1 MKISRWPD
9 HPRNLAW
16 HRDDKKG
23 THVALPLDVSA
34 VPDAVVERVAQ
45 GIGNAWSECVAGPRF
60 IESWGVHMARAAIAA
75 LAAALG
81 EVSDG

>member
-23 THVALPLDVSA
+23 THVPLPLDVSQ
-34 VPDAVVERVAQ
+34 VSDAVVKKVASATRAAADQ
-45 GIGNAWSECVAGPRF
+45 WWNSAPTEPLHNHI
-60 IESWGVHMARAAIAA
+60 ARAAIAA

>member
-23 THVALPLDVSA
+23 THVPLPLDVSQVSDEVVAKVESGIEDELYQWRGETLLTPREREA
-34 VPDAVVERVAQ
+34 V
-45 GIGNAWSECVAGPRF
+45 
-60 IESWGVHMARAAIAA
+60 ARAAIAA
-75 LAAALG
+75 LAAALAQ
-81 EVSDG
+81 EAT

>member
-9 HPRNLAW
+9 HPRRW

-23 THVALPLDVSA
+23 THVPLPLDVSQ
-34 VPDAVVERVAQ
+34 VSDEVVE
-45 GIGNAWSECVAGPRF
+45 E
-60 IESWGVHMARAAIAA
+60 MARQYINGRLDGEGHSAAMRAAIAA

-81 EVSDG
+81 EEG